1 MPTAETHHFVG
12 LDVGTSS
19 VKCVVGMRDIDGDG
33 QLSVIGHGSAENL
46 GMRRGSVV
54 EADEVANAINQAVTA
69 ANRIA
74 GVEITSATVN
84 VNGSHIKGLD
94 SKGVIAVNVGDREIS
109 PDDQQRVDEAAMA
122 LKLPSNREIV
132 QYFARSYSL
141 DGQRNIKQPLGMRG
155 VRLEVDAH
163 IVTGASPNIGNLD
176 AALARANI
184 FPQHHTLSGLAAAEA
199 TLTRQQREAG
209 TLVLDIGSGT
219 TNFIVI
225 EDNEVY
231 HVAVIP
237 MGGMHITHD
246 LAIGLKTDLDVAE
259 KFKLQHASL
268 LKPTKSSAS
277 IKMGSANHTFDL
289 KETHMIC
296 EARLEELFEYVDKE
310 LARIKRRRKL
320 PGGVVLTGGS
330 AKIAGIAD
338 FAKDQ
343 LELAARVGHIQGVT
357 GLVDKVEDSS
367 FVTAVG
373 LMKLDM
379 LLPSS
384 GTEPSIMHG
393 LGSSSVADSV
403 KGLFKK
409 IIS

>member
-1 MPTAETHHFVG
+1 MPSVETHHFVG

-19 VKCVVGMRDIDGDG
+19 VKCVVGMRDVDGDG

-54 EADEVANAINQAVTA
+54 EADEVASAINQAVTA

-84 VNGSHIKGLD
+84 VNGSHIKGID

-141 DGQRNIKQPLGMRG
+141 DGQRNIKQPVGMRG

-163 IVTGASPNIGNLD
+163 IVTGASPNISNLD

-184 FPQHHTLSGLAAAEA
+184 LPQHHTLSGLAAAEA

-246 LAIGLKTDLDVAE
+246 LAIGLKTDLDIAE
-259 KFKLQHASL
+259 KFKIQHASL
-268 LKPTKSSAS
+268 LKPTRTSAS
-277 IKMGSANHTFDL
+277 VKIGSANYTFDL

-330 AKIAGIAD
+330 AKIAGIAE
-338 FAKDQ
+338 FAKEQ
-343 LELAARVGHIQGVT
+343 LELAARVGHIQGIT

-367 FVTAVG
+367 FITAVG

-379 LLPSS
+379 LLPS
-384 GTEPSIMHG
+384 GAAEPSIMHG
-393 LGSSSVADSV
+393 LGSASVAGSV
-403 KGLFKK
+403 KSLFKK